1 MGARLPLRHRAAR
14 PRARRRPGLSDAR
27 PDPSQTVG
35 PFFHFLSWP
44 GAETLIKPDTQG
56 ERIEITGRVLDGDGA
71 PVPDAL
77 IEIWQANA
85 AGRYAH
91 TEDGQTKPLDPAFHG
106 FGRCASDAEGRF
118 RFATIRPGR
127 VPGRG
132 NALQAPHINLGLF
145 ARGLLRRLV
154 TRIYFEGAPENAE
167 DPVLALVQIRP
178 PCHVAGQAC
187 RRRKRRLSLR
197 HRPAGQRRDRVL
209 RVLMPMTALPRRL
222 CSARSS

>member
-1 MGARLPLRHRAAR
+1 M
-14 PRARRRPGLSDAR
+14 PGQT
-27 PDPSQTVG
+27 PSQTVG
-35 PFFHFLSWP
+35 PFFHDSLSWP
-44 GAETLIKPDTQG
+44 GAETLIGSATKG
-56 ERIEITGRVLDGDGA
+56 ERIEIVGRVLDGDGA

-77 IEIWQANA
+77 LEIWQANA

-91 TEDGQTKPLDPAFHG
+91 PADGQLKPIDPAFRG

-154 TRIYFEGAPENAE
+154 TRLYFEDAPENAE
-167 DPVLALVQIRP
+167 DPVLALVQDPARRATLLAKR
-178 PCHVAGQAC
+178 VAG
-187 RRRKRRLSLR
+187 
-197 HRPAGQRRDRVL
+197 DRAVYRFDIVL
-209 RVLMPMTALPRRL
+209 QGKGETVFFD
-222 CSARSS
+222 C

>member
-1 MGARLPLRHRAAR
+1 M
-14 PRARRRPGLSDAR
+14 PGQT
-27 PDPSQTVG
+27 PSQTVG
-35 PFFHFLSWP
+35 PFFHDSLSWP
-44 GAETLIKPDTQG
+44 GAETLIGSATKG
-56 ERIEITGRVLDGDGA
+56 ERIEIVGRVLDGDGA

-77 IEIWQANA
+77 LEIWQANA

-91 TEDGQTKPLDPAFHG
+91 PEDGQLKPIDPAFRG

-154 TRIYFEGAPENAE
+154 TRLYFEDAPENAE
-167 DPVLALVQIRP
+167 DPVLALVQDPARRATLLAKR
-178 PCHVAGQAC
+178 VAC
-187 RRRKRRLSLR
+187 
-197 HRPAGQRRDRVL
+197 DRAVYRFDIVL
-209 RVLMPMTALPRRL
+209 QGKGETVFFD
-222 CSARSS
+222 C